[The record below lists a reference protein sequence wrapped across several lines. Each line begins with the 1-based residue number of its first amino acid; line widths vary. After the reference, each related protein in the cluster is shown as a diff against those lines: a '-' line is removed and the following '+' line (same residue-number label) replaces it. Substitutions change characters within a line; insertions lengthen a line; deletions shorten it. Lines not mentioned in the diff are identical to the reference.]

1 MEPPTSP
8 PMWDSLVGAELEADP
23 ATLLVVELVR
33 VLWLGVTVWVRTI
46 MLGLLEPGVDRL
58 LPEGFFVGGMLVEG
72 V

>member
-1 MEPPTSP
+1 
-8 PMWDSLVGAELEADP
+8 MWDSLVGAELEADP